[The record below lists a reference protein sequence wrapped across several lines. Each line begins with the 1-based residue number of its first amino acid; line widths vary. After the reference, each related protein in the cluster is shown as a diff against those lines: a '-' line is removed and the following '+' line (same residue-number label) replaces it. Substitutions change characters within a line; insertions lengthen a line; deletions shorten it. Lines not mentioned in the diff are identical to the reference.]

1 MALTLFLFYTMPFGS
16 VGAMLSQMEKETSIE
31 KVIILKGAG
40 GRGKTPTLHLLID
53 LLISKGATRIHDDGY
68 TSDIHQDCFVILN
81 LPCFG
86 NVGIITYGDRGCET
100 DVQNALNE
108 CFGRGC
114 RVVVGASHMQYYKN
128 PPTVYKILWDFG
140 STHHA
145 KTVETT
151 TIIKADGW
159 GQPINEISLNAICAE
174 NLFNLLLKL

>member
-1 MALTLFLFYTMPFGS
+1 
-16 VGAMLSQMEKETSIE
+16 MLSQMEKETSIE

-68 TSDIHQDCFVILN
+68 TSDIHQDCFVILD
-81 LPCFG
+81 LPGFG
-86 NVGIITYGDRGCET
+86 NVGIITYGDRGCEA
-100 DVQNALNE
+100 DVQNEATPSAQPH
-108 CFGRGC
+108 GC